1 VPRIVRCIKEDGTNY
16 AVPVNQPVQV
26 IQKPPQP
33 GQANTPD
40 YKPVDPNAP
49 QGQQGMQSGA
59 TMQGMQGQMPMP
71 GMQPPQMSPEQS
83 AELAGV
89 IKTFDLAAGKYDVT
103 CESGPSFTT
112 RREEAAAQMMQFVQA
127 FPQSAPVIGDLIAK
141 SLDWPGSD
149 EIAKRLQSMLPPQAQ
164 SGAKPPQ
171 LMMAEQAI
179 DQLKQQIQQMQQ
191 QLQQAGQQV
200 NEKQSDLQLRNTE
213 LQLKAQEL
221 QIKQFEAETKRMAE
235 QANANQTPT
244 APADHS
250 FDAWKL
256 EQESAMERWKTEQD
270 NALKIAIAKLESD
283 TTLQVEMMRHQ
294 AKEAE
299 QCMAEAEMV
308 PEQVEPV
315 ITTIEE

>member
-1 VPRIVRCIKEDGTNY
+1 
-16 AVPVNQPVQV
+16 
-26 IQKPPQP
+26 
-33 GQANTPD
+33 
-40 YKPVDPNAP
+40 
-49 QGQQGMQSGA
+49 
-59 TMQGMQGQMPMP
+59 
-71 GMQPPQMSPEQS
+71 MSPEQS

-89 IKTFDLAAGKYDVT
+89 SKTFDLAAGKYDVT

-112 RREEAAAQMMQFVQA
+112 RREEAANQMMQFVQA

-171 LMMAEQAI
+171 LMQAEQAI
-179 DQLKQQIQQMQQ
+179 QQLQQQLQQAQQ

-200 NEKQSDLQLRNTE
+200 NEKQSDLRLRNNE
-213 LQLKAQEL
+213 LQLKAKEL
-221 QIKQFEAETKRMAE
+221 GIKQFEAETKRMAE
-235 QANANQTPT
+235 QANAQQVPT

-256 EQESAMERWKTEQD
+256 EQEAAMERWKTEQD

-283 TTLQVEMMRHQ
+283 TTINVEMIRQ
-294 AKEAE
+294 EARASE
-299 QCMAEAEMV
+299 HCMAEMA
-308 PEQVEPV
+308 PEQAETV
-315 ITTIEE
+315 ITTNEE